1 MVGQDTGGSQ
11 LSTWIRLW
19 RRMRGQRAPRLTS
32 MTSERV
38 GGEELGRRQLNAVR
52 DVLFF
57 VASREEIAE

>member
-1 MVGQDTGGSQ
+1 
-11 LSTWIRLW
+11 
-19 RRMRGQRAPRLTS
+19 